1 MPAVISVIDD
11 DQSLCASLVGLL
23 RSYGHEARDF
33 ASAEAFLAWEGASG
47 CDCIIADI
55 HMPGMSGIDL
65 KQLLADRQWLVP
77 VILITGRI
85 DPTVEARAQSSGAVC
100 LLKKPFPA
108 QALMGWVDK
117 ALGQ

>member
-1 MPAVISVIDD
+1 VPTVISVIDD

-23 RSYGHEARDF
+23 RSYGYEARDF
-33 ASAEAFLAWEGASG
+33 LSAEAFLAWEDAAG

-65 KQLLADRQWLVP
+65 KQLLADRQCLVP

-85 DPTVEARAQSSGAVC
+85 DPHVEARAQSSGAVC

-108 QALMGWVDK
+108 QTLMEWVDK